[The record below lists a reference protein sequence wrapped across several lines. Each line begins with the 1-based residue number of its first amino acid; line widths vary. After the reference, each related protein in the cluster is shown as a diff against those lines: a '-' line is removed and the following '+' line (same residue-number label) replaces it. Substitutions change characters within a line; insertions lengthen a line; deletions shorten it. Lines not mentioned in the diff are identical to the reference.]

1 MKSALTRASESIAEA
16 MNILSAAR
24 TALSNEAAA
33 MPDGPDRD
41 ALRRI
46 EDAIWASEK
55 SLSGLGPWLERMI
68 GEATE

>member
-1 MKSALTRASESIAEA
+1 MRASESIAEA
-16 MNILSAAR
+16 MGILFAVRFSLQNA
-24 TALSNEAAA
+24 SAA

-55 SLSGLGPWLERMI
+55 SLAGLEPWLERMI
-68 GEATE
+68 GEASE

>member
-1 MKSALTRASESIAEA
+1 MKAALARVSESIAKA
-16 MNILSAAR
+16 TDILSAAR
-24 TALSNEAAA
+24 FALFNEIAA

-55 SLSGLGPWLERMI
+55 SLSGLGPWMERMI